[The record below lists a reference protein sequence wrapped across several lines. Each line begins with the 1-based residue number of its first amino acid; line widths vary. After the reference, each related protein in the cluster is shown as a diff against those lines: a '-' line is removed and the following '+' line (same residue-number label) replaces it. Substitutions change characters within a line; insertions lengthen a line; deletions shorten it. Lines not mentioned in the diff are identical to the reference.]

1 VGKRM
6 TFADKP
12 TDKDW
17 FTVVGIVGDV
27 KDTPNSPAAEPAF
40 WWSALQQPFTD
51 MALVVRANSSPEL
64 LGDAVRQVVRH
75 IDPSLAVADV
85 QLMDQ
90 ITDASVATPRF
101 AFVLVG
107 LFAGLAIL
115 LAAIGTYGVIAYSVS
130 QRTPEFG
137 LRMALGAQRTDVLHL
152 VLKQA
157 TQLVLTGTAIGVILA
172 LIMGRVLTSLIYDV
186 SPADP
191 LTFTV
196 VGIGVIII
204 AIFACYIPAL
214 KATKTDPMI
223 ALRAE

>member
-1 VGKRM
+1 M
-6 TFADKP
+6 
-12 TDKDW
+12 
-17 FTVVGIVGDV
+17 
-27 KDTPNSPAAEPAF
+27 S
-40 WWSALQQPFTD
+40 
-51 MALVVRANSSPEL
+51 LVVRANSSPEL
-64 LGDAVRQVVRH
+64 LGDAVRQVVRR

-90 ITDASVATPRF
+90 IADASVATPRF

-107 LFAGLAIL
+107 LLGALAIL

-137 LRMALGAQRTDVLHL
+137 LRMALGAQRTDVLRL

-157 TQLVLTGTAIGVILA
+157 TTLVLTGTAIGVSLA

-186 SPADP
+186 SPTDP

-196 VGIGVIII
+196 VGLGVIII

>member
-1 VGKRM
+1 MLFR
-6 TFADKP
+6 
-12 TDKDW
+12 
-17 FTVVGIVGDV
+17 
-27 KDTPNSPAAEPAF
+27 S
-40 WWSALQQPFTD
+40 
-51 MALVVRANSSPEL
+51 NSSPEL
-64 LGDAVRQVVRH
+64 LGDAVRQVVRR
-75 IDPSLAVADV
+75 IDPALAVADV

-130 QRTPEFG
+130 QRIPEFG
-137 LRMALGAQRTDVLHL
+137 LRMALGAQRTDVLRL

-157 TQLVLTGTAIGVILA
+157 TKSVLTGTAIGVILA
-172 LIMGRVLTSLIYDV
+172 LITGRVLTSLIYDV
-186 SPADP
+186 SPTDP

-196 VGIGVIII
+196 VGLGVIII